1 MAFNISD
8 FSAQINNLGVA
19 QSNLFVS
26 SLTTPNGLSQII
38 SSEELRF
45 LCRSVNLPEMAVGTA
60 DYKPNGIGV
69 MERRPTSF
77 NYSPVSAVFVVDS
90 KFRVLKFFHSWMQ
103 TVVNYD
109 VQGGPQSQSQSG
121 ARLYEFGFKRD
132 YVSNMSV
139 VMFSNPVD
147 DSELTYTHTYGNI
160 YPINIGN
167 ITVAWEN
174 AAEVMLLPVTF
185 SFDTLVVD
193 GASRGQAAPS
203 LLPSNMTSE
212 LVDASEIFGSQVEI
226 SNAFSDGLGNVFDSF
241 SVPQVG
247 QSLSFGNLLGE

>member
-8 FSAQINNLGVA
+8 FSAQINRLGVA

-26 SLTTPNGLSQII
+26 SLATPNGLSQII

-45 LCRSVNLPEMAVGTA
+45 LCRSVNLPELAVGTA
-60 DYKPNGIGV
+60 DYRPNGIGI

-77 NYSPVSAVFVVDS
+77 NYSPVSAVFVMDS
-90 KFRVLKFFHSWMQ
+90 RFRVLKFFHSWMQ

-109 VQGGPQSQSQSG
+109 VQAGPQSQSASG
-121 ARLYEFGFKRD
+121 ARIYEFGFKRD

-139 VMFSNPVD
+139 VMFSNAID
-147 DSELTYTHTYGNI
+147 DSELSYTYTFGNI
-160 YPINIGN
+160 YPMNIGN

-174 AAEVMLLPVTF
+174 SAEVMLLPVTF

-193 GASRGQAAPS
+193 GASRGQAS
-203 LLPSNMTSE
+203 SSVLPSDMTSE
-212 LVDASEIFGSQVEI
+212 LVSASEIFPSQVNI
-226 SNAFSDGLGNVFDSF
+226 SNAFSDSLGNAFDSIG
-241 SVPQVG
+241 VPQAG
-247 QSLSFGNLLGE
+247 QSLSFGDLGG